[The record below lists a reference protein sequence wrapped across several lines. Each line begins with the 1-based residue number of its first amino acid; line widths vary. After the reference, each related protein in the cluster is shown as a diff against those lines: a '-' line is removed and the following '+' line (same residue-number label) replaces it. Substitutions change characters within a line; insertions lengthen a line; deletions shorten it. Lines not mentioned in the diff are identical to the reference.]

1 MINTLNVA
9 EPVIDSSRH
18 FYVSVIDNDRY
29 GLLLGPFDL
38 HSQALNLVSVV
49 RDRVQQL
56 DSRAHW
62 YGFGTCSLPK
72 EIDRQGTLN
81 SHPQFHPLL
90 LGDLSMTEEQ
100 EDRQKIQVLT
110 RKNEIISTSTKNRR
124 GRKSTID
131 LDVLG
136 GILNQQNREETS

>member
-1 MINTLNVA
+1 MINTLDVP
-9 EPVIDSSRH
+9 EPVIDSTRH

-38 HSQALNLVSVV
+38 HSQALSLVSVV

-56 DSRAHW
+56 DPRAHW
-62 YGFGTCSLPK
+62 YAFGTCSLPK

-81 SHPQFHPLL
+81 DHPQFHPLL
-90 LGDLSMTEEQ
+90 LGDLSMQSAETEEQ
-100 EDRQKIQVLT
+100 FYPFLLSKRDRK
-110 RKNEIISTSTKNRR
+110 KSR
-124 GRKSTID
+124 GRKSTLD

-136 GILNQQNREETS
+136 GILSQQNREETS